1 MAALDWIFVAV
12 LLASML
18 IGAWRGL
25 VFEVLSVLGWVAAF
39 FAAQWLAA
47 DMAAWLPMGSTD
59 GAIRHAAGFVAVF
72 VLAVFACGFVAW
84 LAKKLIEA
92 VGLRP
97 ADRTLG
103 AVFGVVRGLV
113 LVLVAAAVAGWTPL
127 HEAAWWQESRVAPL
141 LSEVLQGLR
150 PALPEEF
157 GRHLPASI

>member
-1 MAALDWIFVAV
+1 MAALDWIFGAL

-25 VFEVLSVLGWVAAF
+25 VFEVLSVAGWVAAF
-39 FAAQWLAA
+39 FVAQWFAA
-47 DMAAWLPMGSTD
+47 DMAAWLPLGGAD
-59 GAIRHAAGFVAVF
+59 GAIRHAAGFVVVF

-84 LAKKLIEA
+84 VAKKLIEA

-113 LVLVAAAVAGWTPL
+113 LMLAVAVVAGWTPL

-141 LSEVLQGLR
+141 LSDVLKGLR

-157 GRHLPASI
+157 GRHLPS